1 MATGK
6 DVNGSRAARDR
17 VFWPAA
23 AVYLAAGVLYALRE
37 HLVAGDAY
45 ARVAIAHRILFSRDP
60 HLAAIGFVWSPLPV
74 LALLP
79 LIPLKWLVPA
89 VTDYGFVADV
99 VSALCMAGAAHEV
112 CGLLREI
119 GVERAPRLAL
129 TAAFGLHPLIVLY
142 AANGMSE
149 AMFLLFLLVS
159 VRRFARWL
167 RTGEVGAAA
176 ATGLGLGAAY
186 LTRYEALFAGAAATG
201 LAAAVSYWR
210 GPGPVRQRWACAVAD
225 ATVMSLPIAAAFVC
239 WILASWVITGN
250 PMEQFSS
257 SYGNAAQLSV
267 KVGSSPGAG
276 GWSAYAAAQ
285 LLGVEPFLAGVVA
298 LGALRSLGVRPASL
312 GWRAGAALLAV
323 TGLAGGVLA
332 FMVWS
337 SARGVIDHEL
347 RYMILAVPLAVLA
360 AGPAIRAPAGT
371 RFRRTVRAGGAASLL
386 MVVAALP
393 VSAVELVSLSMNPGD
408 GPQVRA
414 IFERNGVAERRAAAR
429 FTTERR
435 IAADLDAMRLPPGTV
450 LVDDFLG
457 FGMPL
462 SSRNPGQFAITSDR
476 DFQSILA
483 DPAGSGIRFVLVP
496 DPVEQG
502 RLDAV
507 NRRYPSLYANG
518 AGMATLVREYP
529 NAADRVDWRLYALPA
544 SPGAAR

>member
-1 MATGK
+1 MAIGT
-6 DVNGSRAARDR
+6 DVNGSRGPRDR

-23 AVYLAAGVLYALRE
+23 AGYLAAGALYALHE

-79 LIPLKWLVPA
+79 LVPLKWAVPA

-112 CGLLREI
+112 CGLLRET
-119 GVERAPRLAL
+119 GVGRGPRLAL
-129 TAAFGLHPLIVLY
+129 TAAFALHPLIVLY

-149 AMFLLFLLVS
+149 AMFLLFLLVA

-167 RTGEVGAAA
+167 RTGEVAAA
-176 ATGLGLGAAY
+176 AVTGLGLGAAY
-186 LTRYEALFAGAAATG
+186 LTRYEALLAGAAAAG
-201 LAAAVSYWR
+201 LAAAVSFWR
-210 GPGPVRQRWACAVAD
+210 GPGSVRDRWACAVAD
-225 ATVMSLPIAAAFVC
+225 TTVIGLPIAAAFVC
-239 WILASWVITGN
+239 WVLASWVITGN

-257 SYGNAAQLSV
+257 SYGNTAQLSV
-267 KVGSSPGAG
+267 KVGSSAGAG
-276 GWSAYAAAQ
+276 GWTGYAATQ
-285 LLGVEPFLAGVVA
+285 LLNVEPFLAGVMAVGA
-298 LGALRSLGVRPASL
+298 VRAVGPLGR
-312 GWRAGAALLAV
+312 RAGAALLAV

-337 SARGVIDHEL
+337 NARGVIDHEL

-360 AGPAIRAPAGT
+360 AGPALRAPAGA

-386 MVVAALP
+386 MVTAALP
-393 VSAVELVSLSMNPGD
+393 VSALELVNVSLNPGD

-414 IFERNGVAERRAAAR
+414 IFERHGVAEQRAAAR
-429 FTTERR
+429 FTTERQ
-435 IAADLDAMRLPPGTV
+435 IAADLDAMRLPRGTV

-529 NAADRVDWRLYALPA
+529 NAADRVDWRLYALSA
-544 SPGAAR
+544 SSGAAR